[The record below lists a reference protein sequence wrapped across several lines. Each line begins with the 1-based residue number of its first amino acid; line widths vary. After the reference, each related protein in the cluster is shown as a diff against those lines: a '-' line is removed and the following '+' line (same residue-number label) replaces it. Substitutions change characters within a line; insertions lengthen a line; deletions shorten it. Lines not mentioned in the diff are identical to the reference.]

1 MEKLDAQQVI
11 KSFESALG
19 GALIG
24 TRIYEREIAV
34 KKNTYASLWLDVT
47 RDGFRAAIQHVC
59 RLHENPHFTVVSPV
73 DRGDSVDLL
82 YHFSLFYGEHL
93 RAIALAIRVTL
104 PKTELTIST
113 ITDLI
118 PGAIFSERE
127 IQEMMGVTV
136 TGIPDGRRLFIPDDF
151 PKGVYPWRRD
161 ETGPE
166 KMLKV
171 LPGKQ
176 GIQHEQHN

>member
-1 MEKLDAQQVI
+1 MDTMTAEQVI

-19 GALIG
+19 GALTG

-34 KKNTYASLWLDVT
+34 KKNTYTSLWLDVT
-47 RDGFRAAIQHVC
+47 RDGFRAAVAHLPELQM
-59 RLHENPHFTVVSPV
+59 NPHFTVIAPV
-73 DRGDSVDLL
+73 DLGDTVELL
-82 YHFSLFYGEHL
+82 YHFSLFYGHHL
-93 RAIALAIRVTL
+93 RAISLVIRVAL
-104 PKTELTIST
+104 LKTNLTIPT
-113 ITDLI
+113 ITDII

-127 IQEMMGVTV
+127 VQEMMGVRV
-136 TGIPDGRRLFIPDDF
+136 DGIPDDRRLFIPEDF

-171 LPGKQ
+171 LPGTQ

>member
-1 MEKLDAQQVI
+1 MDTMGVEQVI
-11 KSFESALG
+11 KSFETALD
-19 GALIG
+19 GALAG
-24 TRIYEREIAV
+24 TRISQREMAV
-34 KKNTYASLWLDVT
+34 KKNTYTSLWLDVK
-47 RDGFRAAIQHVC
+47 RDGFRAAILHLS
-59 RLHENPHFTVVSPV
+59 RLQENPHFTVIAPV
-73 DRGDSVDLL
+73 DRGDTVELL
-82 YHFSLFYGEHL
+82 YNFSLYYGRHL
-93 RAIALAIRVTL
+93 EAIALVIRVTL
-104 PKTELTIST
+104 SKADLTIPT

-127 IQEMMGVTV
+127 VQEMMGVTV
-136 TGIPDGRRLFIPDDF
+136 SGIPDDRRLFIPEDF

-171 LPGKQ
+171 LPGSQ